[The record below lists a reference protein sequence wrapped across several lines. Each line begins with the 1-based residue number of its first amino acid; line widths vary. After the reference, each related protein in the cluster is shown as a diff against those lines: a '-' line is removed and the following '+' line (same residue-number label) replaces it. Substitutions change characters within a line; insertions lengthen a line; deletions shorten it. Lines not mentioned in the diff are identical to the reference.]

1 MDINNILRIYLG
13 TDANGGFNPIGH
25 GEDRLKLAFPRD
37 WEQRLEAI
45 GPYLKVDHRPDW
57 SLHDLTEEGE
67 IFAEILRKRFPELDD
82 ISVKALANRFTYGWK

>member
-13 TDANGGFNPIGH
+13 TKNGGFDPIGQ
-25 GEDRLKLAFPRD
+25 GEDRLKQAFPRD
-37 WEQRLEAI
+37 WERMLVAI
-45 GPYLKVDHRPDW
+45 EPYLGVDHRPDW
-57 SLHDLTEEGE
+57 SLHDLIEEGE